1 MTVNQRLAQIALEH
15 TRLVRNAMKGGPFLG
30 TSERLKKIEPRIKEL
45 REERDGLMGKYPRNQ
60 RHKEYIEVR

>member
-1 MTVNQRLAQIALEH
+1 MTVNQRMAQISLCH
-15 TRLVRNAMKGGPFLG
+15 TQLVRDAMKGPLLG

-45 REERDGLMGKYPRNQ
+45 FEERDELMRKYPRNQ